1 MKTFFVH
8 AFLLPSHVSAALA
21 LLLVSLQMPLN
32 DTLST
37 KAASKSRLSTCWT
50 ALSLVSLKANP
61 ELEHLAA
68 PVARQELPSTA
79 FKLLFSVS
87 WCRSWRP
94 RRQGQLPIF
103 VATVVLSNGQHFHH
117 KKQRVE
123 PLTWPE
129 LAFLR
134 RDLFFDE
141 GFVFKRPW
149 RHVDELQVIPSKLSA
164 ALFRMHL
171 LPKPVTD
178 SIPRA
183 SACKAHL
190 DELRIAHFE
199 DVKHHDVSRLI

>member
-1 MKTFFVH
+1 
-8 AFLLPSHVSAALA
+8 
-21 LLLVSLQMPLN
+21 MPLN

-103 VATVVLSNGQHFHH
+103 IAAVVLSNGQHFHDQQ
-117 KKQRVE
+117 QRVE

-129 LAFLR
+129 LALLR

-141 GFVFKRPW
+141 GFVLKRPW
-149 RHVDELQVIPSKLSA
+149 RHVDKLQVFPSQFPA
-164 ALFRMHL
+164 ALLWVNLF
-171 LPKPVTD
+171 PEAVTD

-183 SACKAHL
+183 STCKAHL

-199 DVKHHDVSRLI
+199 DVKHHDVLRLI